1 MTTYWMLN
9 EKIKK
14 ISNNP
19 CYGLTENLFMM
30 CDVIIDIFIWLDVSS
45 FFEYDWFHSWFHS
58 VFWFIFSDCASQFF
72 RIILQ
77 LRKVLFTF
85 SIVCLQWTSLD
96 GAVGLKLIFSTL
108 HPTIAPRVRRSVSGL
123 WHKWVYLPWKTLEK
137 SRSKSYLVTRISKWR
152 LFLWHF
158 LKLKFCCGIFWP
170 IFPSR
175 IFKSSENLAISWCDD
190 TDS

>member
-1 MTTYWMLN
+1 MPKKEIMSSDDSEDSDTDFTDSDWRSLDLN
-9 EKIKK
+9 LYDWILNVSCKNKKNIKR
-14 ISNNP
+14 S
-19 CYGLTENLFMM
+19 GLTENLFMM

-45 FFEYDWFHSWFHS
+45 FFEYDWFHSWLHS

-108 HPTIAPRVRRSVSGL
+108 RTSDRTQGTPIGQWTTAQVSLSAVKNFWKIQIKILPRN
-123 WHKWVYLPWKTLEK
+123 
-137 SRSKSYLVTRISKWR
+137 
-152 LFLWHF
+152 
-158 LKLKFCCGIFWP
+158 
-170 IFPSR
+170 
-175 IFKSSENLAISWCDD
+175 ENK
-190 TDS
+190 

>member
-1 MTTYWMLN
+1 MPKKEIMSSDDSEDSDTDFTDSDWRSLDLN
-9 EKIKK
+9 LYDWILNVSCKNKKNIKR
-14 ISNNP
+14 S
-19 CYGLTENLFMM
+19 GLTENLFMM

-45 FFEYDWFHSWFHS
+45 FFEYDWFHSWLHS

-108 HPTIAPRVRRSVSGL
+108 KPAIVPRVRQSFSWLQRKG
-123 WHKWVYLPWKTLEK
+123 VYLLWKTWK
-137 SRSKSYLVTRISKWR
+137 IRIKILPR
-152 LFLWHF
+152 N
-158 LKLKFCCGIFWP
+158 
-170 IFPSR
+170 
-175 IFKSSENLAISWCDD
+175 ENK
-190 TDS
+190 